1 MAINI
6 LTKIFGSRNDRL
18 LKQYRSVVNRINAM
32 EPQLEQLSDEDLRA
46 KTQEFKD
53 RVAKGETLDSILPEA
68 FAVVREGSKRV
79 MKMRHFDV
87 QLLGGMSLHN
97 GKISEMRTGEG
108 KTLTAT
114 LPVYLNAL
122 SGKGVHVVTVN
133 DYLAS
138 RDAKWMGRLYNFLGL
153 SVGINLP
160 QAPREDK
167 QAAYAADITYGTN
180 NEYGFDY
187 LRDNMV
193 YEVADRVQRG
203 LNYAIV
209 DEVDSILIDEAR
221 TPLIISGQAEDHT
234 DLYIAINK
242 AIPGLVKQEGEADPR
257 TGEGVTKA
265 GDFTLDEKTHQVF
278 LTEQGHESAEKIF
291 ADMGLIPPGSSLYDP
306 ANITLMHH
314 LYAALRANH
323 LYHRDQHYV
332 VQQGEIVIVDEFTG
346 RLMTGRRWSDGLH
359 QAVEA
364 KEGVQIQAENQTLA
378 SITFQNY
385 FRLYGKLSGMTGTAD
400 TEAYEFQEIYGL
412 ETVVIPPN
420 RISRREDQLDRVY
433 KTTREKYEAAIKDIR
448 ECYERGQPVLVG
460 TTSIENSEIIAQ
472 LLDKEKL
479 PHQVLNAKQH
489 AREADIVAQAGRT
502 KMITIATNMAGR
514 GTDIVLGGNM
524 EKAMQAVESDEGLD
538 EAAKQLKMQELQAQW
553 VKDHEHVKALGG
565 LRIIATERH
574 ESRRIDNQLRGRSG
588 RQGDPGSSRFYL
600 SLDDSL
606 MRIFAGDRVKS
617 IMDRLKMPD
626 GEAIEAGIVTRS
638 IESAQRKVEARNFDM
653 RKQLLE
659 YDDVSNDQR
668 KVIYQQRNAILDA
681 SDLSAQ
687 ITSLREGCFH
697 DLVRQYV
704 PEESVEEQW
713 DIATLQKALSDD
725 WQLDLA
731 LQKQVSEATAIT
743 DEELMATVTQAANAY
758 FRAKVDLVGEA
769 NFTQFERMVLLQSID
784 SHWRD
789 HLSALD
795 YLRQGIHLRGYAQK
809 QPKQEY
815 KREAFELFGQ
825 LLDSVKNEVTKTLMT
840 VKIQNSEQLDQAADA
855 METRAES
862 IANVT
867 YSAPT
872 ETGEVETTIDK
883 DTARGAVGAAALA
896 AEVPRVGRNDAC
908 PCGSG
913 KKYKHCHGKLA

>member
-18 LKQYRSVVNRINAM
+18 LKQYRTVVNRINAM
-32 EPQLEQLSDEDLRA
+32 EPQFEQLSDDGLRA

-53 RVAKGETLDSILPEA
+53 RVAKGEALDAILPEA

-153 SVGINLP
+153 TVGINLP
-160 QAPREDK
+160 QAPREEK

-291 ADMGLIPPGSSLYDP
+291 ADMGLIPAGSSLYDP

-332 VQQGEIVIVDEFTG
+332 VQEGEIVIVDEFTG

-364 KEGVQIQAENQTLA
+364 KESVQIQAENQTLA

-524 EKAMQAVESDEGLD
+524 EKAMQVVEADESLD
-538 EAAKQLKMQELQAQW
+538 EAAKKLKTEELHAQW
-553 VKDHEHVKALGG
+553 VKDHEYVKSLGG

-681 SDLSAQ
+681 SNLSAQ

-713 DIATLQKALSDD
+713 DIATLQKALLDD
-725 WQLDLA
+725 WQLDVA
-731 LQKQVSEATAIT
+731 LQKQVSEASAIT
-743 DEELMATVTQAANAY
+743 DEELLATVTQAANAY
-758 FRAKVDLVGEA
+758 FQGKVDLVGEA

-872 ETGEVETTIDK
+872 ETGEVETTFDK
-883 DTARGAVGAAALA
+883 DTARGAIGVAALA